1 MKTSKIIYWSATIL
15 FAGFMILSAIPGI
28 LMTEESVQ
36 FITHLGYPK
45 YFIPFI
51 SIAKLSGSI
60 AILIPFFKK
69 IKEWAYAGLFFDLIA
84 AVYSIIRTDGIDV
97 SMSFMIILFALA
109 ITSYI
114 YNSKLFGSRTVWG
127 REELPD
133 RNLQI

>member
-1 MKTSKIIYWSATIL
+1 
-15 FAGFMILSAIPGI
+15 MIFSAIPGI
-28 LMTEESVQ
+28 LMTDESVQ
-36 FITHLGYPK
+36 FIMHLGYPK

-60 AILIPFFKK
+60 AILIPSFKK

-84 AVYSIIRTDGIDV
+84 AVYSIIRTDGIDL

-114 YNSKLFGSRTVWG
+114 YNSKLFGNRTV
-127 REELPD
+127 
-133 RNLQI
+133 